1 MTRRRWPQ
9 SAEANGGV
17 TDLRCLVAVR
27 YCLVRLHVAGLLT
40 MLSDAGYRADATC
53 LSGPNDPDPL
63 HDVDAFMRFVYSDK
77 WDGHEDYIFK
87 HVGPAKAK

>member
-1 MTRRRWPQ
+1 
-9 SAEANGGV
+9 
-17 TDLRCLVAVR
+17 
-27 YCLVRLHVAGLLT
+27 